1 MTSPV
6 SDLETHTGFW
16 LRTVSNAVSQEFAR
30 RLATEGVTVAEWVFL
45 RLLHDVDGM
54 APSLLAGRMGLTKGG
69 VSKLADRLAARGL
82 VSRAGNPDDRRGQ
95 TLSLTAA
102 GRALV
107 PRLAA
112 IADANDAAFFG
123 ALDPEERRTLEALLR
138 SLARSRGLT
147 TPPVD

>member
-54 APSLLAGRMGLTKGG
+54 APSPLAGRMGLTKGG

-82 VSRAGNPDDRRGQ
+82 VVRAGNPDDRRGQ

-102 GRALV
+102 GQALV

-123 ALDPEERRTLEALLR
+123 ALDAEERRTLEAILR
-138 SLARSRGLT
+138 SLVRSRGLT